1 MTGSGMNQTQQYPGK
16 TFETLNSNDSL
27 LAGMMGASF
36 TSNLSKRMA
45 DAMQKH
51 TSLQFK
57 WLKQIEQINERRN

>member
-1 MTGSGMNQTQQYPGK
+1 MLATQPFNTK

-27 LAGMMGASF
+27 LGGMSGALGGSMAGVMAGSF

-51 TSLQFK
+51 TSL
-57 WLKQIEQINERRN
+57 